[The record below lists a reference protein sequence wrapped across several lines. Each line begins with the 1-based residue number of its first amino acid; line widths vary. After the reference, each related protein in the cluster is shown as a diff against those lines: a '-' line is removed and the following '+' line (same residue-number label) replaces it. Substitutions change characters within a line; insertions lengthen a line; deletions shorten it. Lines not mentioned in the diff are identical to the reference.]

1 MEHKHIAE
9 EIHFDLKELFE
20 ICEDVIYKESEF
32 REDETSR
39 GVLRL
44 AKALI
49 MHTSY
54 SDGNHLVEEERLY
67 ELADYYLG
75 DFYDNNGIEDL
86 YDIDDA
92 EY

>member
-1 MEHKHIAE
+1 MERKHIAE

-20 ICEDVIYKESEF
+20 ICEDVICKESEW
-32 REDETSR
+32 REDESSR

-44 AKALI
+44 AKSLI

-54 SDGNHLVEEERLY
+54 ADGNHFVEEDRLY
-67 ELADYYLG
+67 ELADEYLS
-75 DFYDNNGIEDL
+75 DFYDRNGIEEL
-86 YDIDDA
+86 YEIDDA

>member
-9 EIHFDLKELFE
+9 EIHFSLKELFE

-49 MHTSY
+49 LHSY
-54 SDGNHLVEEERLY
+54 FSDGNHFAEEEQLY
-67 ELADYYLG
+67 ELADEHLSE
-75 DFYDNNGIEDL
+75 FYDNNGIERL

>member
-1 MEHKHIAE
+1 MEYKHVAE
-9 EIHFDLKELFE
+9 EVHFSIKELFE
-20 ICEDVIYKESEF
+20 ICADVINKESEF
-32 REDETSR
+32 REDESSR

-49 MHTSY
+49 LHTPY
-54 SDGNHLVEEERLY
+54 ADGNHFDEEEKLY
-67 ELADYYLG
+67 ELADEHLSE
-75 DFYDNNGIEDL
+75 FYDNNRIEHL

>member
-9 EIHFDLKELFE
+9 EINFDLKELFE
-20 ICEDVIYKESEF
+20 ICEDVICKESEF
-32 REDETSR
+32 REDESSR

-49 MHTSY
+49 RHTSY
-54 SDGNHLVEEERLY
+54 SDGNHFDEEEQLY
-67 ELADYYLG
+67 ELADEYLS
-75 DFYDNNGIEDL
+75 DFYDRNGIEEL
-86 YDIDDA
+86 YEIDDA

>member
-9 EIHFDLKELFE
+9 EIHFSLKELFE

-49 MHTSY
+49 MYTSY
-54 SDGNHLVEEERLY
+54 ADGNHFEEEEKLY
-67 ELADYYLG
+67 ELADEYLS
-75 DFYDNNGIEDL
+75 DFYDNNGIEQL
-86 YDIDDA
+86 YDIDDS

>member
-1 MEHKHIAE
+1 MERKHIAE
-9 EIHFDLKELFE
+9 EIHFSLKELFE
-20 ICEDVIYKESEF
+20 ICADVVNKESEF

-49 MHTSY
+49 MNTSY
-54 SDGNHLVEEERLY
+54 ADGNHFDEEDSLY
-67 ELADYYLG
+67 ELADEYLS
-75 DFYDNNGIEDL
+75 DFYDNNGIEEL
-86 YDIDDA
+86 YDIDDS

>member
-9 EIHFDLKELFE
+9 EIHFSLKELFE

-49 MHTSY
+49 LHTPY
-54 SDGNHLVEEERLY
+54 AGGKKTFTHEEMMKRYGL
-67 ELADYYLG
+67 L
-75 DFYDNNGIEDL
+75 
-86 YDIDDA
+86 
-92 EY
+92 